1 MPAAPPWQVFLFAV
15 SAGQSPVIAG
25 SPQSPESSALGWYWC
40 ETELLHAQSRG
51 GQAVSRFCTGKKLC
65 MGATC
70 FHFVL
75 AEGGTVPIL
84 CVLHEHWAGCLPFE
98 RRTDKLHA
106 AQAVALQALGTG
118 RMTL

>member
-1 MPAAPPWQVFLFAV
+1 
-15 SAGQSPVIAG
+15 
-25 SPQSPESSALGWYWC
+25 
-40 ETELLHAQSRG
+40 
-51 GQAVSRFCTGKKLC
+51 

-84 CVLHEHWAGCLPFE
+84 FVLHEHWAGCLPFE
-98 RRTDKLHA
+98 HRTDELHA

-118 RMTL
+118 RTTL